1 MRNKLSPYYKL
12 LNETLE
18 DEDFGDVSSFDEPL
32 GQPGQRIRITATTED
47 EGFISMYGDDHIGAT
62 GEILEEYENEQDD
75 DDRWFMILLDDD
87 SRVILPRRWFTIE
100 EDSGDISNF
109 ETPIQAARED
119 MYGSAEEPEGLER
132 GPYFNESVEEDD
144 SGGDVTEFTA
154 PTEDPDREFVN
165 SYTTKQVADFIG
177 KAMRALN
184 ISKRNTTEF
193 WQFSPPD
200 EEFKT
205 PLGMIYINGEG
216 DAYTND
222 GVSSSFIGNVID
234 GTLEIGEYRRYLK
247 EDVDEEDEGDV
258 SDFEAP
264 NLSTY
269 RGEVRVAD
277 IVAAYRAEQTDED
290 IKSFTV
296 RYLLDHI
303 SMEDFVEYRRNR
315 DELQQLFKAVA
326 KELKLHESVEED
338 EDAGDVSNFQT
349 PMGLVG
355 QRVQIDIEP
364 THRNDFNI
372 KGLQGMYGTIS
383 RTEGSLES
391 QNDDSRLVITLDNSE
406 SWSFPRSWVKLIESV
421 DEEEGPGD
429 VSGLPEPGS
438 RYDQAVRTLK
448 ENGYDA
454 EVLYMPPKNSRS
466 GYHYAY
472 VKYVRSPGD
481 LRDLLSSEGYSI
493 YGFDQQ
499 SVFLEGEG
507 WRFHCVFALKDPDK
521 PDRYIESSLIGRIAD
536 WKTLS
541 GESHRG
547 PIVELDGNVAYVDC
561 EICGKR
567 IAVEDG
573 AYDFDNSLKEEVRSK
588 VKITDPKF
596 MKAFYRVYLENSR
609 YGLKD
614 LEGFPEGLDLE
625 NCDIVSLGK
634 DHIQFSAGGDW
645 QNPVSFSLVVSAQ
658 GEPRIADLYSSIC
671 KTPKKEISAYV
682 KQVEALMS
690 KKLKENEEDEDF
702 GDVRAF
708 NILPINTHVRIQAP
722 SKEEAQNNWHIEG
735 KEGWIYEY
743 EEREYSDTPYY
754 HIASKPRS
762 QGPRQHVASVPA
774 NWLIKLD
781 DVKEEKRMATY
792 KDVLRETRRYENA
805 EDIAQDLSQMQGQPV
820 ESEIPPPPDAA
831 PTPAPAP
838 TPAAQPNNQEQ
849 QVQALFTKYYP
860 TMGTPGAVQQI
871 STDLKLPYAAAHAMV
886 SHYLSQFTESG
897 YDKDWSIPLPGET
910 VNLVSTEM
918 APLDKPG
925 VNILA
930 GNTPDIHADSEF
942 DLPEYTKLGAYR
954 KRKPYG
960 ESIEEVENEGDVAG
974 FPGPPFPVEDMR
986 AIYDTLVE
994 INDFRN
1000 EISCLEGDDEDRAWR
1015 YERLVA
1021 SIAHEEDFLK
1031 KEYNLT
1037 RKEAQELVQKYRGV
1051 IRENVEDEVE
1061 GHGDVSGFAP
1071 PHYESGDRVKI
1082 SIPQELFS
1090 ALDADTQRL
1099 NGRSGV
1105 IQDHEPADENH
1116 TGEERVLVLIGE
1128 TNGRFEWLP
1137 MDWIQFLDP
1146 LEESTQEEED
1156 FGDVSDY
1163 EKPGWRTYYVDYVL
1177 YGHNGNEYH
1186 HAKFAAPDDVEALA
1200 AVVTGFTGS
1209 EEWKDD
1215 FEGYD
1220 EDTLEDLLNEFSN
1233 SDMDIIEI
1241 YPVDRD
1247 VRIYVGAGDQGSFDD
1262 SEDTMEDEDWDDED
1276 E

>member
-32 GQPGQRIRITATTED
+32 GQAGQRIRITATTDD
-47 EGFISMYGDDHIGAT
+47 EGFVSMYGDDHIGAT
-62 GEILEEYENEQDD
+62 GEILEEYENKQDD

-87 SRVILPRRWFTIE
+87 SRVILPRRWFAIE
-100 EDSGDISNF
+100 EDSGDVSNF

-119 MYGSAEEPEGLER
+119 MYGLAEEPEGLER
-132 GPYFNESVEEDD
+132 GPYFNESIEEDD
-144 SGGDVTEFTA
+144 
-154 PTEDPDREFVN
+154 
-165 SYTTKQVADFIG
+165 
-177 KAMRALN
+177 
-184 ISKRNTTEF
+184 
-193 WQFSPPD
+193 
-200 EEFKT
+200 
-205 PLGMIYINGEG
+205 
-216 DAYTND
+216 
-222 GVSSSFIGNVID
+222 
-234 GTLEIGEYRRYLK
+234 
-247 EDVDEEDEGDV
+247 DEGDV
-258 SDFEAP
+258 SNFEAP
-264 NLSTY
+264 SLPTY

-277 IVAAYRAEQTDED
+277 IVAAYRAKQTDEN
-290 IKSFTV
+290 IRPFV
-296 RYLLDHI
+296 VQYLLDHI
-303 SMEDFVEYRRNR
+303 PMEDFIEYRRNR
-315 DELQQLFKAVA
+315 DELQQLFKTVA
-326 KELKLHESVEED
+326 KELKLHERVEED

-349 PMGLVG
+349 PMGLIG

-372 KGLQGMYGTIS
+372 KNLQGMYGTIS
-383 RTEGSLES
+383 RTESSLES
-391 QNDDSRLVITLDNSE
+391 QDDSRLVVTLDNSE
-406 SWSFPRSWVKLIESV
+406 SWSFPRSWVRLIEAV

-438 RYDQAVRTLK
+438 RYDQAVRILD

-454 EVLYMPPKNSRS
+454 EVLYMPPKNGRN
-466 GYHYAY
+466 GYHYVY
-472 VKYVRSPGD
+472 VRGVRSPGN
-481 LRDLLSSEGYSI
+481 LRTLLSSERYAI

-499 SVFLEGEG
+499 TVLIENEG
-507 WRFHCVFALKDPDK
+507 WGFYCVFTLKDPNK
-521 PDRYIESSLIGRIAD
+521 PDHYIESSLIGKIAD

-573 AYDFDNSLKEEVRSK
+573 AYDFDEEDEGDVSAFIMPDNRCEECDELAKEVEPGIWECENCGTQWGPAIEQWKRNNFREESKSRLKVS
-588 VKITDPKF
+588 DPKF

-609 YGLKD
+609 YDLKD

-625 NCDIVSLGK
+625 NCDIVCIGN
-634 DHIQFSAGGDW
+634 DFIQFEAGGDW
-645 QNPVSFSLVVSAQ
+645 QNPVSLSLVVSAQ

-671 KTPKKEISAYV
+671 KTPKKEISAYI

-708 NILPINTHVRIQAP
+708 DILPINTHVRIQAP

-774 NWLIKLD
+774 NWLVKLD

-792 KDVLRETRRYENA
+792 KDILRETRRYENA

-831 PTPAPAP
+831 PAPAP

-860 TMGTPGAVQQI
+860 TMGTPGAVKQI
-871 STDLKLPYAAAHAMV
+871 STDLGLPYAAAHAMV
-886 SHYLSQFTESG
+886 SHYLSQFRESG
-897 YDKDWSIPLPGET
+897 YDRDWSTPLPGET
-910 VNLVSTEM
+910 VDLTSTAM

-925 VNILA
+925 VDILA
-930 GNTPDIHADSEF
+930 GNDPDIHADSEF
-942 DLPEYTKLGAYR
+942 DLPEYNKMGGYR

-960 ESIEEVENEGDVAG
+960 ES
-974 FPGPPFPVEDMR
+974 
-986 AIYDTLVE
+986 
-994 INDFRN
+994 
-1000 EISCLEGDDEDRAWR
+1000 
-1015 YERLVA
+1015 
-1021 SIAHEEDFLK
+1021 
-1031 KEYNLT
+1031 
-1037 RKEAQELVQKYRGV
+1037 
-1051 IRENVEDEVE
+1051 VEDETE
-1061 GHGDVSGFAP
+1061 GHGDVSGFAT

-1082 SIPQELFS
+1082 SIPQELFG

-1099 NGRSGV
+1099 SGRSGV
-1105 IQDHEPADENH
+1105 IQDHEPADESL

-1137 MDWIQFLDP
+1137 MEWIQFLDP
-1146 LEESTQEEED
+1146 LEEATQEEED

-1163 EKPGWRTYYVDYVL
+1163 EKPGWRTYYVDYVM

-1186 HAKFAAPDDVEALA
+1186 HAKFAAPDDERALEM
-1200 AVVTGFTGS
+1200 VIEEFTGLTFDEVVADYETDDT
-1209 EEWKDD
+1209 EE
-1215 FEGYD
+1215 
-1220 EDTLEDLLNEFSN
+1220 LLNNFSN

-1247 VRIYVGAGDQGSFDD
+1247 VRLYVGNGSSGSFDD
-1262 SEDTMEDEDWDDED
+1262 SEDTMQDDDWEEEDEE
-1276 E
+1276 